1 MDTKATKSICDRKG
15 STLILPRQFKEA
27 SAKTNSKNVW
37 ESCIKKT
44 CDGSK
49 LLPCLGGEGGGG
61 GGGSVSGGGGGSG
74 DERGDGGGRGGG
86 SGRGG
91 SSRSSSL
98 MPSVAPV
105 ADKPV
110 APAVRARA
118 VTRCDSCV
126 PSAVNCNYQ
135 SPVQS
140 SAMACGSQSMRAD
153 MGREGSVMA
162 CGSQSMRADM
172 GRKGSSMRADSGK
185 AEFEFVPVNITTQDI
200 IALSKAMRMPDQIFK
215 YFSDAE
221 EEARTVTDKVGYI
234 RKQAPLVGFFYAII
248 MLINQDLLRGKQ
260 PMTLR
265 QFVSHGDKVFTEAT
279 KSSETVN
286 NKKQIDGAFSR
297 IDGCKPHAEN
307 LFLQNKELE
316 KIRQKVVLGDC
327 L

>member
-1 MDTKATKSICDRKG
+1 MATKATKSICDRKG

-27 SAKTNSKNVW
+27 SVKTESKNVW

-49 LLPCLGGEGGGG
+49 SLPCLGGEGGGG
-61 GGGSVSGGGGGSG
+61 GGSGSGEGKSGGSSERGGGSGGGGFSGGGDGGGSGGGSGGGGG
-74 DERGDGGGRGGG
+74 GGGEGGG
-86 SGRGG
+86 GG
-91 SSRSSSL
+91 G
-98 MPSVAPV
+98 
-105 ADKPV
+105 
-110 APAVRARA
+110 ARA
-118 VTRCDSCV
+118 ATRCDSCV

-153 MGREGSVMA
+153 MGREGS
-162 CGSQSMRADM
+162 SMRADM

>member
-1 MDTKATKSICDRKG
+1 MATKATKSICDRKG

-27 SAKTNSKNVW
+27 SVKTESKNVW

-61 GGGSVSGGGGGSG
+61 GGGGGSVSGGERGGSG
-74 DERGDGGGRGGG
+74 ERGGP
-86 SGRGG
+86 
-91 SSRSSSL
+91 SL
-98 MPSVAPV
+98 TQSQLDA
-105 ADKPV
+105 A
-110 APAVRARA
+110 ARA
-118 VTRCDSCV
+118 TDIAPTARATRCDSCV

-153 MGREGSVMA
+153 MGRKGS
-162 CGSQSMRADM
+162 SMRADM
-172 GRKGSSMRADSGK
+172 GQKGSSMRADSGK

>member
-1 MDTKATKSICDRKG
+1 MATKATKSICDPKG

-27 SAKTNSKNVW
+27 TAKTESKNVW

-49 LLPCLGGEGGGG
+49 VLQCGGGG
-61 GGGSVSGGGGGSG
+61 GDGGGGGSG
-74 DERGDGGGRGGG
+74 SGGKSKTREGEVTEYGSEPGVEGRSVSEAGGESRGGR
-86 SGRGG
+86 
-91 SSRSSSL
+91 
-98 MPSVAPV
+98 
-105 ADKPV
+105 K
-110 APAVRARA
+110 
-118 VTRCDSCV
+118 VTSCDSCV
-126 PSAVNCNYQ
+126 PSAMECNYQ
-135 SPVQS
+135 SPVKS

-153 MGREGSVMA
+153 TGQKASAMA
-162 CGSQSMRADM
+162 CGSQSMRADT
-172 GRKGSSMRADSGK
+172 GQKASSMRADSGK

-200 IALSKAMRMPDQIFK
+200 IALSNAMRMPDQIFK

-248 MLINQDLLRGKQ
+248 MLINQVLLRKKQ

-316 KIRQKVVLGDC
+316 KIRKKVVLGDC

>member
-1 MDTKATKSICDRKG
+1 MATKATKSICDRKG

-27 SAKTNSKNVW
+27 SVKTESKNVW

-49 LLPCLGGEGGGG
+49 SLPCLGGEGGGG
-61 GGGSVSGGGGGSG
+61 GGGGGGSVSGGERGGSG
-74 DERGDGGGRGGG
+74 ERGGP
-86 SGRGG
+86 
-91 SSRSSSL
+91 SL
-98 MPSVAPV
+98 TQSQLDA
-105 ADKPV
+105 AARATDI
-110 APAVRARA
+110 APAARA
-118 VTRCDSCV
+118 ATRCDSCV

-153 MGREGSVMA
+153 MGREGS
-162 CGSQSMRADM
+162 SMRADM

>member
-1 MDTKATKSICDRKG
+1 
-15 STLILPRQFKEA
+15 
-27 SAKTNSKNVW
+27 
-37 ESCIKKT
+37 
-44 CDGSK
+44 
-49 LLPCLGGEGGGG
+49 
-61 GGGSVSGGGGGSG
+61 
-74 DERGDGGGRGGG
+74 
-86 SGRGG
+86 
-91 SSRSSSL
+91 
-98 MPSVAPV
+98 
-105 ADKPV
+105 
-110 APAVRARA
+110 
-118 VTRCDSCV
+118 
-126 PSAVNCNYQ
+126 
-135 SPVQS
+135 
-140 SAMACGSQSMRAD
+140 
-153 MGREGSVMA
+153 MA